1 MATTYP
7 AEPIA
12 VSVRRLASRAV
23 GRDEGLL
30 DDGQMLDL
38 ARSAIGIPVLW
49 ATMLG
54 AFGFGFHGGPLLPAV
69 VGTASVAL
77 FVCVLQ
83 TMTVPLMILP
93 SRVLRALGYA
103 EADGL
108 AEAVLVLAAG
118 GGLVAVNAA
127 FAYPFSR
134 EFLLALGA
142 ASVIYGFGVSLARL
156 PDLRL
161 REPIAPQLVRLV
173 IPFLPGPI
181 WFVATAIV
189 LDVAE
194 RFSLGRRLA
203 DLATAILA

>member
-12 VSVRRLASRAV
+12 VSLRRLASCAV

-30 DDGQMLDL
+30 DDGAMLDL

-49 ATMLG
+49 AAMLG
-54 AFGFGFHGGPLLPAV
+54 AFGYGFHGGPLLAAV
-69 VGTASVAL
+69 VNTASVAL

-83 TMTVPLMILP
+83 TMTVPLMMLP
-93 SRVLRALGYA
+93 PRVLRGLGYA

-118 GGLVAVNAA
+118 GGVVAVNAA

-142 ASVIYGFGVSLARL
+142 ASLIYSFGVSLARL

-161 REPIAPQLVRLV
+161 GEALVPQLVRLV
-173 IPFLPGPI
+173 MPFLPGPI
-181 WFVATAIV
+181 WFVATAMV
-189 LDVAE
+189 LEVAE
-194 RFSLGRRLA
+194 RFSLGKRVTDFVAAMLS
-203 DLATAILA
+203 